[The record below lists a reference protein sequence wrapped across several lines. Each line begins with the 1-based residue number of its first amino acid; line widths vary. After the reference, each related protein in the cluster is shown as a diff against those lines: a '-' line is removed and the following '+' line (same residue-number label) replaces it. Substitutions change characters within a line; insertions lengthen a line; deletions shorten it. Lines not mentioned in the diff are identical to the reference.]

1 MQNYLFNINHNLK
14 SDPSSEQSTRIAF
27 TLFFIFNK
35 YFPINV
41 PHLSLNK
48 VQNIFQSFFN
58 NNAE

>member
-14 SDPSSEQSTRIAF
+14 LDHSSNPYTRMTF

>member
-14 SDPSSEQSTRIAF
+14 SDPSSEQYTRTTF
-27 TLFFIFNK
+27 TLLFTFHD